1 MQQTMKTILLKSR
14 PRGLPVPDNF
24 EFVEKAIP
32 RPQDGQAL
40 VRLRYFSVDPYMRN
54 RMNDV
59 KSYIKPYALNEP
71 LSGDAI
77 GEVIESESEILKPGD
92 TVTGIF
98 PWQEYAV
105 VKADRLRKIKNDD
118 FVPLTTHLGVL
129 GLTGLTAYFG
139 MLDIGRPKAG
149 ETVVVSGAAGAVGQV
164 AGQIAK
170 IKGARVVGIAGSA
183 QKVAYLRDE
192 LGFDA
197 AINYKEHRNIRRP
210 LRQDCPNGVDIYFDN
225 VGGEISDNVIYM
237 LNDYARIVLCGQI
250 ALYNS
255 SRIEMGPRLNAQ
267 FIIHRVRMEGFIV
280 YDYASRYP
288 EAIAKLSQWI
298 KEGRIRYSEN
308 VIQGFDNMIDAF
320 LGLFNGENTGKQV
333 VKV

>member
-1 MQQTMKTILLKSR
+1 MPQTMKAIVLKSR
-14 PRGLPVPDNF
+14 PRGLPTPDNF
-24 EFVEKAIP
+24 ELVAMNIP
-32 RPQDGQAL
+32 RLQDGEVL
-40 VRLRYFSVDPYMRN
+40 VRLWYFSVDPYMRN

-59 KSYIKPYALNEP
+59 KSYIEPYALNEP

-77 GEVIESESEILKPGD
+77 GEVIESKSEALKPGD

-105 VKADRLRKIKNDD
+105 KNASSIRKIESNNL
-118 FVPLTTHLGVL
+118 PITAHLGIL

-139 MLDIGRPKAG
+139 MLDIGRPKKG
-149 ETVVVSGAAGAVGQV
+149 ETVVISGAAGAVGQV

-170 IKGARVVGIAGSA
+170 IKGCKVIGIAGSK
-183 QKVAYLRDE
+183 QKIDYLQNN
-192 LGFDA
+192 LGFDGA
-197 AINYKEHRNIRRP
+197 VNYKEHRNIRRP
-210 LRQDCPNGVDIYFDN
+210 LRNACPEGVDIYFDN

-237 LNDYARIVLCGQI
+237 LNDHARIVLCGQI

-255 SRIEMGPRLNAQ
+255 PRIEMGPRLNAQ

-280 YDYASRYP
+280 YDYASRYS
-288 EAIAKLSQWI
+288 EAIGRLSQWM
-298 KEGRIRYSEN
+298 KEGRLQYSEN
-308 VIQGFDNMIDAF
+308 IVEGFENMIEAL
-320 LGLFNGENTGKQV
+320 LGLFKGKNLGKQL